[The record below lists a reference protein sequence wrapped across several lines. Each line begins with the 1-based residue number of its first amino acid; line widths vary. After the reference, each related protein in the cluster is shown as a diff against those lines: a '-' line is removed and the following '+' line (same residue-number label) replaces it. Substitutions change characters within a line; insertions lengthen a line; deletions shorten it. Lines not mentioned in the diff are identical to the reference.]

1 MSNNDKHDNSYSPVE
16 DALDKLFASD
26 LDGLLDEPE
35 KPKKVTSSDRLER
48 GFLEIIDFYE
58 SNGREPSSNTY
69 DIAERRLGARLDG
82 IRVNQDKVEALKSL
96 DTVGLLAEPET
107 PDSIDDLLESDDLG
121 LLEDTSGVFDVSS
134 LPQQRKKPIA
144 GVEKALRKKCTD
156 FETFEPLFKRMH
168 AQLASGEYVQQDFEN
183 VNTIEVGRF
192 FVLNGVMLY
201 IAEMGEDDPR
211 ITGGRVY
218 NRQRLRIIFENGT
231 ESSMW
236 RQSLG
241 IRLHE
246 KDGRSI
252 KESLTNG
259 VLADE
264 RPSGWIYI
272 LRSLSEDP
280 QITSIPNL
288 YKIGFS
294 RGSVEKRIAGAER
307 QATYLMAPV
316 EIVATYRTVDI
327 KTSALEHLIHRV
339 FASARIDAKVAGV
352 DGFHHQASEWF
363 SVPLDVIN
371 DAINLIGSGGIVN
384 YVYDDKSQSLKPTEW

>member
-1 MSNNDKHDNSYSPVE
+1 MSKTDGQNNNHSAIE
-16 DALDKLFASD
+16 DALEELFASD

-35 KPKKVTSSDRLER
+35 KPKKLTSSDRLER

-58 SNGREPSSNTY
+58 THEREPSSSTH
-69 DIAERRLGARLDG
+69 DIAERKLGARLDG
-82 IRVNQDKVEALKSL
+82 IRVSPEKIEALESL
-96 DTVGLLAEPET
+96 DTVGLLSEPES
-107 PDSIDDLLESDDLG
+107 PESIDDLLENDDFG
-121 LLEDTSGVFDVSS
+121 LLEDNSGVFDVSS
-134 LPQQRKKPIA
+134 LPQRKKPITD
-144 GVEKALRKKCTD
+144 VEKAQRTKCED
-156 FETFEPLFKRMH
+156 FDSFEPLFKRMH
-168 AQLASGEYVQQDFEN
+168 AQLAAGEFVQQDFEG
-183 VNTIEVGRF
+183 VETIHVGKF

-201 IAEMGEDDPR
+201 VAEMGENDTRVTEKR
-211 ITGGRVY
+211 IY

-252 KESLTNG
+252 VETLANG
-259 VLADE
+259 ILAE
-264 RPSGWIYI
+264 EKPSGWIYI
-272 LRSLSEDP
+272 LRSLSQDP

-294 RGSVEKRIAGAER
+294 RGPVEKRIKGAER

-327 KTSALEHLIHRV
+327 KTSVLEHLIHRV
-339 FASARIDAKVAGV
+339 FASARLDAKVAGL
-352 DGFHHQASEWF
+352 DGAHHQALEWF
-363 SVPLDVIN
+363 SVPLDVVN

-384 YVYDDKSQSLKPTEW
+384 YVYDVESQTLKTIER